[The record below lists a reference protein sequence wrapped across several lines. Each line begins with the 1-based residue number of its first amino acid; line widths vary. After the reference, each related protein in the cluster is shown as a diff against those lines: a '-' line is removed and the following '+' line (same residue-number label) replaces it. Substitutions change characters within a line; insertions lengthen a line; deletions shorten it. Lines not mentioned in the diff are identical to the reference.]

1 MAPLGGNLFC
11 LKNEGSGDY
20 LTLFGPLGQTSK
32 LTLSDNQAWEL
43 LQVLVDDIER
53 LAATQHTAT
62 LDDEQQHIIALHQV
76 YKALEYSDQTVEDL
90 AWTGDHEATR
100 AIVSQGSAAA
110 EKVRREVESWQEP
123 ILNLII
129 AIDDAALLLADA
141 SEAEE
146 KTNQGATLWDEGD
159 NQNIPAS

>member
-11 LKNEGSGDY
+11 LKNEASGDY
-20 LTLFGPLGQTSK
+20 LTLFGPLGQASK

-43 LQVLVDDIER
+43 LQVLLGDIER
-53 LAATQHTAT
+53 LAATQHAAT

-76 YKALEYSDQTVEDL
+76 YKALEYSDQSVEDL

-129 AIDDAALLLADA
+129 AIDDAALMLADTP
-141 SEAEE
+141 EEEE
-146 KTNQGATLWDEGD
+146 KNSQGPTLWDDEND
-159 NQNIPAS
+159 RNMPAS